1 MAEDCERGSFSPQPK
16 NLVAEQQFS
25 AVCGARWPAE
35 AVAET
40 NRSRPRADRPD
51 TGYQP
56 MLLCDRSMSRDKIVW
71 PEGPQSEGSQKS
83 LSSHSSARGM
93 EANIIKLARLAEK
106 NGLLFHELNEFF

>member
-51 TGYQP
+51 TGCKP
-56 MLLCDRSMSRDKIVW
+56 MLLCARSMSRDKIVW

-93 EANIIKLARLAEK
+93 EANIIKLAGLAEK